1 MSAKFILVVVRKS
14 EILYDANS
22 NVRRNQ
28 FGFLRIYIKC
38 SLIKHQI
45 KQAKE
50 KKKKKIKKKK
60 RYVLTLTFVMFSGST
75 VIVRDVLRLGWAN
88 VSFVSY

>member
-38 SLIKHQI
+38 SLIKHYI
-45 KQAKE
+45 KQAIE
-50 KKKKKIKKKK
+50 KKKKKI
-60 RYVLTLTFVMFSGST
+60 
-75 VIVRDVLRLGWAN
+75 
-88 VSFVSY
+88 